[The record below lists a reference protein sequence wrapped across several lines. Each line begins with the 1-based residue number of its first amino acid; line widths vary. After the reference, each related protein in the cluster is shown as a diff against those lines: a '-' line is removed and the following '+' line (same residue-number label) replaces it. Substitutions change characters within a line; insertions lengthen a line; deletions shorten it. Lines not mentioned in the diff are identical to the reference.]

1 MHKGKEK
8 KKMALVEKLVKI
20 DELMHLLK
28 FKLKDFPRH
37 RFNVQHTSKAYDEL
51 MFNLDYHN
59 IVKVRCFSEN
69 YIWLLPDEIQSL
81 QWTQDT
87 ATANPVAILRKVNED
102 VREDH
107 IILLTNDK
115 KHDVPFVE
123 LCNSLHEHYAG
134 EGVSITRDVD

>member
-28 FKLKDFPRH
+28 FKLEDFPRH

-59 IVKVRCFSEN
+59 IVKVHCFSEN
-69 YIWLLPDEIQSL
+69 Y
-81 QWTQDT
+81 T
-87 ATANPVAILRKVNED
+87 
-102 VREDH
+102 
-107 IILLTNDK
+107 
-115 KHDVPFVE
+115 
-123 LCNSLHEHYAG
+123 
-134 EGVSITRDVD
+134 